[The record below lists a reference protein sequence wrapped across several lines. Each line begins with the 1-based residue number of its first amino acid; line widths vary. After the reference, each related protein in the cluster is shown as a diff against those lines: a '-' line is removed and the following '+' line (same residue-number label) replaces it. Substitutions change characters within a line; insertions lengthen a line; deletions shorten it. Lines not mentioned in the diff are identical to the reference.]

1 MRQENMTTSQAHFSE
16 IDENP
21 LGFFVGC
28 RNACILALPIWVIVF
43 WIGSKV

>member
-1 MRQENMTTSQAHFSE
+1 MRQENMTKTQAHFSG

-28 RNACILALPIWVIVF
+28 RNACILALPIWTIVF
-43 WIGSKV
+43 WVGSKL